1 MKKRKHRKHWALINP
16 IRHAIEGAAIT
27 PQELL
32 DELRL
37 LELSHLSAM
46 RDGTAGLAQWRAL
59 ADMLNLC
66 ETMAKG
72 GIGPEALPSCK
83 AAEDALVAAAGR
95 FERTGRMAMLHDE
108 YMALVDVQQYHD
120 LQRQCVSRAEYERWI
135 NLTSARIRGN
145 AAGVRDVAAELAA
158 AAL

>member
-1 MKKRKHRKHWALINP
+1 MKKRTRRKVWALVDP
-16 IRHAIEGAAIT
+16 VAHAIAGAVIT
-27 PQELL
+27 PDKLL

-46 RDGTAGLAQWRAL
+46 RNGTAGLAQWRAL
-59 ADMLNLC
+59 TDMLNLC

-83 AAEDALVAAAGR
+83 AAEDALMAAAGR

-108 YMALVDVQQYHD
+108 YRALVDVQQYHD

-135 NLTSARIRGN
+135 RLTAARIRGKV
-145 AAGVRDVAAELAA
+145 AGVRDVADEIEVVAI
-158 AAL
+158 